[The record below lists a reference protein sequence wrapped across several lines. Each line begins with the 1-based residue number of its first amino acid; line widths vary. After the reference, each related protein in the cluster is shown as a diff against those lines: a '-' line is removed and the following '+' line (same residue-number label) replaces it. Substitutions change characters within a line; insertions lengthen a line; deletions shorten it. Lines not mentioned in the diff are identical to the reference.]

1 MYKVIKY
8 FTDLEDNNHAYH
20 VGDIFPH
27 EGKTVTEERLA
38 ELSSDKNKRHVPL
51 IEKVAEDAPAKAEEP
66 IKAEV
71 PNATKKPRKR
81 AKKG

>member
-8 FTDLEDNNHAYH
+8 FTDLEDNRHEYH

-27 EGKTVTEERLA
+27 DGRKITAERLA

-51 IEKVAEDAPAKAEEP
+51 IEKVAEDAPAKAE
-66 IKAEV
+66 V